1 MATSPASGGGR
12 PQAKGSRVIP
22 FGKYLLLERL
32 AVGGMAEVFLS
43 KSFGIEGFEKII
55 AIKRILPTMAEDED
69 FIEMFIDEAKIAG
82 QLNHANVVPIYE
94 LGKIGDSHY
103 IAMEYVWGK
112 DLLQIMN
119 RFRRMRKRMPPAM
132 VAFVASRMCEA
143 LEYAHTKKDRAGT
156 PLNLIHRDI
165 SPQNILV
172 SYEGAV
178 KLIDFGIAKAA
189 SRTTKTQA
197 GVLKGKFGYMSPEQ
211 VRGLPIDH
219 RSDIFA
225 VGTCMYEM
233 LTADRLFLGESDFS
247 TLEKVRHATVS
258 PLSEMVPGI
267 PEQLEKVIMKA
278 LSREPADRWQ
288 SAGELQEALQEF
300 LASER
305 PPFTTSKLASW
316 MKAAFTK
323 EMGAEKSKLDGFAH
337 VGRPSVLGAPNPPS
351 APKPAPQARMPKRTM
366 MGLGPLAATAR
377 PNPPQARA
385 VMPPKEPSIAEL
397 DPSDLIEA
405 DDVLDDD
412 DDVQELTAD
421 ATMVT
426 ASPFDAMEDGG
437 GFDEMEE
444 EATQIFFAA
453 DSTEGLVDPAPA
465 SGHTGMPSGSVQVF
479 SAPVPDPVP
488 GEATVAAPI
497 ESFTGGAS
505 APKPVAGVGLGSGQ
519 AVPGFADDRPTLMLQ
534 EEAVLPGMQQQ
545 MGGPP
550 QAQAQPQ
557 MQVQAG
563 PPMGFAAPPPAAGQ
577 QRHLQTME
585 MGSLEPDKSE
595 RIKKIA
601 LISAAAILLIGL
613 GIGGAFMIMGGGGG
627 AGSIEVRTVPDVNAE
642 VRIDGVGRGHAPV
655 RISEVPAG
663 SREVMVVADGYET
676 ITRNVDVGEGSTAA
690 LELVLVA
697 SARPTAVA
705 ANTMVETAMLPSVMD
720 TVAPTMTEAVE
731 TETQDETETAMDE
744 EPTSEM
750 VTAMTT
756 TMATTMA
763 TMRTETMDSGQMVIR
778 RNDDEDP
785 PGFMQI
791 VRTMSMTAARR
802 GRGRLV
808 VNSQPWSKVFVDGR
822 ERGNTPQ
829 PSLTV
834 SAGEHRIELRTQDGR
849 THRRTVEVE
858 NGGTVRVIH
867 RF

>member
-143 LEYAHTKKDRAGT
+143 LEYAHTKRDRAGT

-288 SAGELQEALQEF
+288 SAGELQESLQEF
-300 LASER
+300 LATER

-316 MKAAFTK
+316 MKAAFSK
-323 EMGAEKSKLDGFAH
+323 EMAAEKSKLDGFAH
-337 VGRPSVLGAPNPPS
+337 VGRPSVLGAPPAPV
-351 APKPAPQARMPKRTM
+351 PKPTPQAREAKRTI
-366 MGLGPLAATAR
+366 MGMGPLAGL
-377 PNPPQARA
+377 PNPGASPTPA
-385 VMPPKEPSIAEL
+385 KEPSIAEL

-405 DDVLDDD
+405 DDADIEDLDDD
-412 DDVQELTAD
+412 VGDMVSD

-426 ASPFDAMEDGG
+426 ASPFDEMDDAG
-437 GFDEMEE
+437 GFDDLEE
-444 EATQIFFAA
+444 EATSIFFSA
-453 DSTEGLVDPAPA
+453 DASGELVAPA
-465 SGHTGMPSGSVQVF
+465 EPPRGGMPSGSVQVF
-479 SAPVPDPVP
+479 SAPIPDPVQ

-497 ESFTGGAS
+497 ESFSGGAV
-505 APKPVAGVGLGSGQ
+505 PKPAVGGVSLGSGQ
-519 AVPGFADDRPTLMLQ
+519 APAHMTGFDDDRPTLMLQ
-534 EEAVLPGMQQQ
+534 EEAILPGQST
-545 MGGPP
+545 P
-550 QAQAQPQ
+550 QSGL
-557 MQVQAG
+557 QVQSGA
-563 PPMGFAAPPPAAGQ
+563 PVGFAAPPPTAPGQ

-585 MGSLEPDKSE
+585 MGSLQPDKRE

-601 LISAAAILLIGL
+601 MIAGAAVLLIAVGV
-613 GIGGAFMIMGGGGG
+613 GAAFAIIGGGSGT
-627 AGSIEVRTVPDVNAE
+627 GSIEVRTVPDVNAE
-642 VRIDGVGRGHAPV
+642 VRIDDVGRGHAPV
-655 RISEVPAG
+655 RISEVPTG
-663 SREVMVVADGYET
+663 TRVVQVVAEGYET
-676 ITRNVDVGEGSTAA
+676 ITRNVDVGEDSTAA

-697 SARPTAVA
+697 SARPTQVA
-705 ANTMVETAMLPSVMD
+705 ANTQVQTAMLPTVMD
-720 TVAPTMTEAVE
+720 TVTPTMVEAEMDAETVE
-731 TETQDETETAMDE
+731 
-744 EPTSEM
+744 SEM
-750 VTAMTT
+750 DTESGMDTPT
-756 TMATTMA
+756 ATTMEA
-763 TMRTETMDSGQMVIR
+763 ETSAMVSAMTPTTMQTVARMTNDSEQMVIR
-778 RNDDEDP
+778 RDEDP
-785 PGFMQI
+785 PGFMVI
-791 VRTMSMTAARR
+791 MRAEPMTMARR
-802 GRGRLV
+802 GGRGRLV

-834 SAGEHRIELRTQDGR
+834 PAGEHRIELRTQDGR
-849 THRRTVEVE
+849 VHRRTVEVE